1 MSKGLTQQCL
11 RSVTTVLQQTNET
24 VTHKRGGSAVNPGN
38 LRGFCKGNAFVKQCG
53 SCEENFFSF
62 QSFSNN
68 EGTILI
74 RQITN
79 IPIYITYK
87 NSKSTTVK
95 AVMMPQSESNDFR

>member
-1 MSKGLTQQCL
+1 MNLMSKGLTQQCL

-24 VTHKRGGSAVNPGN
+24 VTHKRDGSAVNPGN
-38 LRGFCKGNAFVKQCG
+38 ICNFCKGNGFLKQRG

-62 QSFSNN
+62 QSYSDN
-68 EGTILI
+68 EETILI

-87 NSKSTTVK
+87 NSV
-95 AVMMPQSESNDFR
+95 